1 MPRAPVV
8 SQLLPTQLLP
18 VSCCQSLGEE
28 ADSTRADEQ
37 SHDDEDDAHQ
47 HLATD
52 QGHDAPDHQDH
63 CEDPQKK
70 NHCVAAPC
78 ECVSWAEEVQS
89 GPMMQRE
96 VPAAL
101 PPTNQRELAGHSA
114 RWGETGDTLHPWG
127 WRHVTESHIASRS

>member
-37 SHDDEDDAHQ
+37 SDDDQDDAHQ

-70 NHCVAAPC
+70 NHCDAAPC
-78 ECVSWAEEVQS
+78 ECDLSDPSPV
-89 GPMMQRE
+89 MRRE

-101 PPTNQRELAGHSA
+101 PPINQREWARHSP
-114 RWGETGDTLHPWG
+114 RWGETGDGLHPWG
-127 WRHVTESHIASRS
+127 WRHVTESYIASEP